1 MTEKKNPIYKVLA
14 LGIAS
19 LSLAGKKGKE
29 ILDSLEK
36 EIKEKNLEEKI
47 EKRFTD
53 VIEKMTEIK
62 NLKKEKIAEFFG
74 VATKE
79 EIEKL
84 KKEIENFK
92 HDKQ

>member
-53 VIEKMTEIK
+53 VIEKMAEIK
-62 NLKKEKIAEFFG
+62 NVKKEKIAGFFG

>member
-53 VIEKMTEIK
+53 VIEKMAEIK
-62 NLKKEKIAEFFG
+62 NVKKEKIAEFFG